1 MEPKRTEEKNERRQQ
16 TEGSIWAEVVAQN
29 AWRPQDKPRFQ
40 TDGWLR
46 QHGYLPDRRGSAK

>member
-1 MEPKRTEEKNERRQQ
+1 MEPKRTEEKTDRRQSN
-16 TEGSIWAEVVAQN
+16 EGASIWAEVVGQN

-46 QHGYLPDRRGSAK
+46 QNGYLPDRRTQK

>member
-1 MEPKRTEEKNERRQQ
+1 MEPKRTEENTDRRQ
-16 TEGSIWAEVVAQN
+16 TTDGSIWAEVVAQN

-46 QHGYLPDRRGSAK
+46 QHGYLPDRRTAK